1 MAVIWDIFPSSLRL
15 TQRRKGAKPPREKT
29 HMRENEVAWIIVDV
43 ALRIHT
49 TLSPGLLESDYES
62 VFFYE
67 LTRCGLKVAWR
78 VI

>member
-1 MAVIWDIFPSSLRL
+1 MS
-15 TQRRKGAKPPREKT
+15 
-29 HMRENEVAWIIVDV
+29 ENEIAWIIVDV
-43 ALRIHT
+43 ALKIHT
-49 TLSPGLLESDYES
+49 SLGAGLLESVYES

>member
-1 MAVIWDIFPSSLRL
+1 
-15 TQRRKGAKPPREKT
+15 
-29 HMRENEVAWIIVDV
+29 MRENEVAWIIVDV

-49 TLSPGLLESDYES
+49 TLSPGLLEPVYES

-67 LTRCGLKVAWR
+67 LTKRGLKVAWR